1 MSKQSEDCRTK
12 AAECERR
19 AAMAAYPEAQEWYSG
34 LARLWSNMAR
44 EAEALENVHRRDRP
58 SALHAAANAIAKMSE
73 VD

>member
-1 MSKQSEDCRTK
+1 
-12 AAECERR
+12 
-19 AAMAAYPEAQEWYSG
+19 MAAYPEAQEWYSG